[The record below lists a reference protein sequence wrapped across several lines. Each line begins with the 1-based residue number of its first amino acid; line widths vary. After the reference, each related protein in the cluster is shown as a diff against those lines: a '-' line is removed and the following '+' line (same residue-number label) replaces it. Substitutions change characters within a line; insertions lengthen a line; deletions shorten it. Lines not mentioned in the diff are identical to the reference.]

1 MIKVG
6 VVGVG
11 NIAPHHLEAYLR
23 FPERCRV
30 VALADIVPEKCP
42 KAVERFGL
50 DAACFDSHRRL
61 LEDADVDLVDV
72 CTPPSTHAEIAI
84 DALESGH
91 NVVVEKPMAAS
102 LEECD
107 AMLLAQRRSAKVLAV
122 IAQNR
127 FRTEMM
133 RLKWLLASGLAGKV
147 LHAQVDSYW
156 WRGANYYD
164 LWWRGTWEG
173 EGGGCT
179 LNHAVHHVDLL
190 LWMMG
195 APAEVLAVMAN
206 LAHDNSEVEDLSAA
220 LLRFPDGAIGHLTS
234 SVVHH
239 GQHQQ
244 LIFQAERAR
253 VSAPFECYASRAL
266 PNGFPERDVAVE
278 AELTA
283 AYEELAP
290 LAYEGHTGEL
300 ANVLGA
306 LEGNEDLL
314 VDGEQGR
321 RTIELI
327 TAIYASSITSQPVRL
342 PLAQGD
348 PFYRHQGLLEAAPH
362 FHEKS
367 RVVSDFGDVPIT
379 TTGGG

>member
-1 MIKVG
+1 MINVG

-30 VALADIVPEKCP
+30 VALADIVPEKCS

-50 DAACFDSHRRL
+50 EASTFDSHRRL
-61 LEDADVDLVDV
+61 LEEAGVDLVDV

-84 DALESGH
+84 DALESGR

-102 LEECD
+102 LDECD
-107 AMLLAQRRSAKVLAV
+107 AMLRAERESGKLLAV

-133 RLKWLLASGLAGKV
+133 RLKRLLASGLAGKV

-156 WRGANYYD
+156 WRGSNYYD

-195 APAEVLAVMAN
+195 APAEVLAMMGNV
-206 LAHDNSEVEDLSAA
+206 AHDNSEVEDLAA
-220 LLRFPDGAIGHLTS
+220 AMLRFPDGAVGQLTS

-244 LIFQAERAR
+244 LVFQAERAR

-266 PNGFPERDVAVE
+266 PNGFPERDGAAE
-278 AELTA
+278 AELAA

-300 ANVLGA
+300 DNVLGA
-306 LEGNEDLL
+306 LEGREDLL

-327 TAIYASSITSQPVRL
+327 TAIYASAITGSAVRL
-342 PLAQGD
+342 PMAPSD
-348 PFYRHQGLLEAAPH
+348 PFYRREGLLGAAPR

-367 RVVSDFGDVPIT
+367 RVVSDFGDIPIT
-379 TTGGG
+379 TTGG

>member
-1 MIKVG
+1 MINVG
-6 VVGVG
+6 IVGVG
-11 NIAPHHLEAYLR
+11 NIAPHHLEAYLS

-30 VALADIVPEKCP
+30 VALADIVPEKCS

-50 DAACFDSHRRL
+50 EASTFDSHRRL
-61 LEDADVDLVDV
+61 LEEADVDLVDV
-72 CTPPSTHAEIAI
+72 CTPPSTHAEIAV
-84 DALESGH
+84 DALQNGR

-102 LEECD
+102 LDECD
-107 AMLLAQRRSAKVLAV
+107 AMLHAKSDSGKLLAV

-133 RLKWLLASGLAGKV
+133 RLKRLLASGLAGKV

-156 WRGANYYD
+156 WRGSNYYD

-195 APAEVLAVMAN
+195 APAEVLAMMSNV
-206 LAHDNSEVEDLSAA
+206 AHDNSEVEDFSAA
-220 LLRFPDGAIGHLTS
+220 MLRFPDGAVGQLTS
-234 SVVHH
+234 SVIHH
-239 GQHQQ
+239 GQRQQ
-244 LIFQAERAR
+244 LVFQAERAR
-253 VSAPFECYASRAL
+253 VSVPFECYASRAL
-266 PNGFPERDVAVE
+266 PNGFPERDDLVE
-278 AELTA
+278 AELAA
-283 AYEELAP
+283 AYEELEP
-290 LAYEGHTGEL
+290 LTYEGHTGEL
-300 ANVLGA
+300 DNVLGA
-306 LEGNEDLL
+306 LEGREDLL
-314 VDGEQGR
+314 VDGEEGR

-327 TAIYASSITSQPVRL
+327 TAIYASAITGSAVGL
-342 PLAQGD
+342 PMAPSH
-348 PFYRHQGLLEAAPH
+348 PFYRREGLLAAAPR

-379 TTGGG
+379 TTGG

>member
-1 MIKVG
+1 MINVG

-30 VALADIVPEKCP
+30 VALADIVPEKCS

-50 DAACFDSHRRL
+50 EASTFDSHRRL
-61 LEDADVDLVDV
+61 LEEAGVDLVDV

-84 DALESGH
+84 DALESGR

-102 LEECD
+102 LDECD
-107 AMLLAQRRSAKVLAV
+107 AMLRAERESGKLLAV

-133 RLKWLLASGLAGKV
+133 RLKRLLASGLAGKV

-156 WRGANYYD
+156 WRGSNYYD

-195 APAEVLAVMAN
+195 APAEVLAMMGNV
-206 LAHDNSEVEDLSAA
+206 AHDNSEVEDLAA
-220 LLRFPDGAIGHLTS
+220 AMLRFPDGAVGQLTS

-244 LIFQAERAR
+244 LVFQAERAR

-266 PNGFPERDVAVE
+266 PNGFPERDGAAE
-278 AELTA
+278 AELAA

-300 ANVLGA
+300 DNVLGA
-306 LEGNEDLL
+306 LEGREDLL

-327 TAIYASSITSQPVRL
+327 TAIYASAITGSAVRL
-342 PLAQGD
+342 PMAPSD
-348 PFYRHQGLLEAAPH
+348 PFYRREGLLGAAPR
-362 FHEKS
+362 FHKKS
-367 RVVSDFGDVPIT
+367 RVVSDFGDIPIT
-379 TTGGG
+379 TTGG

>member
-1 MIKVG
+1 M
-6 VVGVG
+6 
-11 NIAPHHLEAYLR
+11 
-23 FPERCRV
+23 
-30 VALADIVPEKCP
+30 
-42 KAVERFGL
+42 
-50 DAACFDSHRRL
+50 
-61 LEDADVDLVDV
+61 DLVDV

-84 DALESGH
+84 DALESGR

-102 LEECD
+102 LDECD
-107 AMLLAQRRSAKVLAV
+107 AMLRAERDSGKLLAV

-133 RLKWLLASGLAGKV
+133 RLKRLLASGLAGKV

-156 WRGANYYD
+156 WRGSNYYD

-195 APAEVLAVMAN
+195 APAEVLAMMGNV
-206 LAHDNSEVEDLSAA
+206 AHDNSEVEDFSAA
-220 LLRFPDGAIGHLTS
+220 MLRFPDGALGQLTS

-266 PNGFPERDVAVE
+266 PNGFPERDGATE
-278 AELTA
+278 AQLAA

-290 LAYEGHTGEL
+290 LTYEGHTGEL
-300 ANVLGA
+300 DNVLGA
-306 LEGNEDLL
+306 LEGREDLL

-327 TAIYASSITSQPVRL
+327 TAIYASAITGSAVRL
-342 PLAQGD
+342 PMAPSD
-348 PFYRHQGLLEAAPH
+348 PFYRRDGLLGAAPR

-367 RVVSDFGDVPIT
+367 RVVNDFGEVPIT
-379 TTGGG
+379 TTGG